1 MRHMKRADY
10 RQLLREEAEAR
21 QTAHE
26 ALSLEQRVAKAK
38 SRRGQSAKEL
48 QRLQS

>member
-1 MRHMKRADY
+1 MKHMKRVEY
-10 RQLLREEAEAR
+10 RKLKREEAEAR

-26 ALSLEQRVAKAK
+26 ALSLEQRVAKAQR
-38 SRRGQSAKEL
+38 RRGQSVREL

>member
-1 MRHMKRADY
+1 MKHMKRVEY
-10 RQLLREEAEAR
+10 RKLKREEAEAR

-26 ALSLEQRVAKAK
+26 ALSLEQKVAKAQ

-48 QRLQS
+48 QRLQA